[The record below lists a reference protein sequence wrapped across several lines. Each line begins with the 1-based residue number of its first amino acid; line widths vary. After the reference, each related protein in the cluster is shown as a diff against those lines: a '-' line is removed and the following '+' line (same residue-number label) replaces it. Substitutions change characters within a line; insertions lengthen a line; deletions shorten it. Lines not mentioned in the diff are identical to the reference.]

1 VWQAPNTPARERKR
15 MLALLIED
23 VTLVKQRQVTAQVR
37 FRGGATTTLTLP
49 RPLTAQQQR
58 ATHADVRQQ
67 IDALLDEYSDA
78 RVAAILNER
87 GLRTGTGEPFDP
99 KRVRWVRAATRLK
112 SLKER
117 LLAAGWVT
125 GKHMQAQLG
134 VGRSTLGRLRREGR
148 LQARICNALGEWLYC
163 PSATPPLQHPQ
174 ADPTSS
180 ASVVDTLS
188 ARGAV

>member
-1 VWQAPNTPARERKR
+1 

-23 VTLVKQRQVTAQVR
+23 VTLIKQQQVTVHVR

-67 IDALLDEYSDA
+67 IDCLLDEYSDA
-78 RVAAILNER
+78 HVAAILNER
-87 GLRTGTGEPFDP
+87 GLRTGAGEEFDP
-99 KRVRWVRAATRLK
+99 SRVQWVRRAARLK
-112 SLKER
+112 TLKQR
-117 LLAAGWVT
+117 LLEAGWVT

-148 LQARICNALGEWLYC
+148 LQARICNATGRVAILAAGQRRQLITRR
-163 PSATPPLQHPQ
+163 PTRPHPPVSRTP
-174 ADPTSS
+174 
-180 ASVVDTLS
+180 
-188 ARGAV
+188 